1 MNFRSLSYFLT
12 VCEMGTINS
21 AARKLYISQQSLSQH
36 IKKLEDELQ
45 AQLFH
50 RDTPLVLTE
59 EGKVVQRTA
68 QDILALVDGMHVE
81 LARMQ
86 RKQTTELTI
95 GALDYGIPDFLPPLM
110 DIFLQE
116 EKSIVLSTREIR
128 AEEPIPKDIS
138 LFFSSRELGAGYKS
152 EILFTAQLVVC
163 VSDVL
168 LKITYGVDWQHY
180 KTRLLHGDFSA
191 LKCCP
196 FLQQRNTPLQGLME
210 MAFVQNHFTPRYFP
224 VIGSPATLTQFCAEG
239 KAAMVTFKGPAST
252 INVPI
257 YPIPNVEKE
266 IPAGYISY
274 PADVVLP
281 APAQKFLDITNR
293 YFQKYRANQP
303 KA

>member
-36 IKKLEDELQ
+36 IKKLEEELQ
-45 AQLFH
+45 AQLFY

-59 EGKVVQRTA
+59 EGKLFQRTA
-68 QDILALVDGMHVE
+68 QNILALVDDMHVE

-86 RKQTTELTI
+86 GKQTTELTI

-138 LFFSSRELGAGYKS
+138 LFFSSRELGTGYKS
-152 EILFTAQLVVC
+152 EILFTDQLVVC
-163 VSDVL
+163 VSDEL
-168 LKITYGVDWQHY
+168 LKTTYGVDWLQY
-180 KTRLLHGDFSA
+180 KKRLQHGDFSA
-191 LKCCP
+191 LQYCP
-196 FLQQRNTPLQGLME
+196 FVQLRNTPLQGLME
-210 MAFVQNHFTPRYFP
+210 MAFAQNHFTPRYFP
-224 VIGSPATLTQFCAEG
+224 LIGSPVTLTQFCAEG
-239 KAAMVTFKGPAST
+239 KTAMVSFKRAMAAMD
-252 INVPI
+252 IPI

-274 PADVVLP
+274 PADVILP

-293 YFQKYRANQP
+293 YFQKYRANQL